1 MTLASDRSVA
11 RVLASDQVDASW
23 LTACLRRAGHD
34 VNVSSFRQ
42 SPIGTGQIGK
52 CLRYELEYASNRS
65 GAPTTLVGKFAADD
79 PDSRVAGV
87 QFGNFIKEVSFYQ
100 SLQSRLS
107 IVTPRCY
114 YADIEGV
121 GPVMALLLEDLAPMN
136 QGDQLKGT
144 NAEVARSAVGQLV
157 GLHAPTWCDES
168 LRGID
173 WLGEPALETQT
184 ELKALYASLV
194 PGFLDRF
201 SGQLEPD
208 EAAIIERVGVS
219 DGPLFSAL
227 TDPYSVV
234 HVDYR
239 LDNLMIEDVA
249 SNPAVTVIDWQSLT
263 LGHPLSDVAYFIGAG
278 LRQDDRRGVERSL
291 VEHYH
296 QGLLTS
302 GVTGY
307 DWQRCWHDYA
317 RGSFAGFGVTVI
329 ASMLVQ
335 RTDRGDQMFAT
346 MARRHARHA
355 LDLGADQ
362 LLL

>member
-1 MTLASDRSVA
+1 MTVAADQSVA
-11 RVLASDQVDASW
+11 RVLASEQVDASW

-34 VNVSSFRQ
+34 ASVASFSQ
-42 SPIGTGQIGK
+42 APIGTGQIGK
-52 CLRYELEYASNRS
+52 CLRYQLEYASNRS
-65 GAPTTLVGKFAADD
+65 GAPKTLVGKFAADD
-79 PDSRVAGV
+79 PDSRMAGV

-107 IVTPRCY
+107 IATPRCY
-114 YADIEGV
+114 YADIDGEGP
-121 GPVMALLLEDLAPMN
+121 GMALLLEDLAPMA

-144 NAEVARSAVGQLV
+144 NAEVARSAIKQLV

-168 LRGID
+168 LRGIS
-173 WLGEPALETQT
+173 WLGEPAPAPAT
-184 ELKALYASLV
+184 ELKSLYASLI
-194 PGFLDRF
+194 PGFLERF
-201 SGQLEPD
+201 RGQLESD
-208 EAAIIERVGVS
+208 EADIIEQVGLR
-219 DGPLFSAL
+219 DGPLFSEL
-227 TDPYSVV
+227 TDPFSVV

-239 LDNLMIEDVA
+239 LDNLMIENA
-249 SNPAVTVIDWQSLT
+249 SVSPAVTVIDWQSLT

-278 LRQDDRRGVERSL
+278 LRQDDRRSVERAL

-296 QGLLTS
+296 RGLLAA

-307 DWQRCWHDYA
+307 DWQNCWQDYA

-335 RTDRGDQMFAT
+335 RTQRGDEMFAT

-362 LLL
+362 LLS